1 MGIINIENKK
11 NNKDFISI
19 NDESILNITENFNL
33 LIEESHNK

>member
-19 NDESILNITENFNL
+19 NDDSILNITENFNL
-33 LIEESHNK
+33 LIDI